1 MRLDQRVAEVLWVSR
16 NRAQFFIEH
25 ELVRIA
31 GEVVRKCSLEI
42 AEEIHLDIDHDAP
55 QIRFVSRSAQKLD
68 DFLENSKIV
77 VQWAKC
83 LDIGASTGGFTQVLL
98 ERGAKQVT
106 AIDVGTMQLHER
118 LRTNPRIVSLENLD
132 IRKWES
138 HERFS
143 MITIDVSFI
152 SIREVL
158 PTALRFLDS
167 SGICILL
174 YKPQFEVGPELLRK
188 TGIPKTEAIR
198 LQSIQDFETWLHH
211 AGIHILNQ
219 YESTLIGEA
228 GNREVLFSVQKSEKY
243 IEL

>member
-1 MRLDQRVAEVLWVSR
+1 MSR

-31 GEVVRKCSLEI
+31 GEIVRKSSLEI
-42 AEEIHLDIDHDAP
+42 TEKIHLDIDYHAP

-68 DFLENSKIV
+68 DFLEKSKIV
-77 VQWAKC
+77 IRGTNC

-98 ERGAKQVT
+98 ERGARQVT

-118 LRTNPRIVSLENLD
+118 LRSDPRIVSLENLD

-138 HERFS
+138 HERFDI
-143 MITIDVSFI
+143 ITIDVSFI

-158 PTALRFLDS
+158 PIALKFLDT

-174 YKPQFEVGPELLRK
+174 FKPQFEVGPELLRK

-198 LQSIQDFETWLHH
+198 LQSIQDFEAWLRL
-211 AGIHILNQ
+211 AGIYIIDQ

-228 GNREVLFSVQKSEKY
+228 GNREVLFSVQKKS